1 MLEFKGGSNVK
12 KLAML
17 FLIFSALTYGFQA
30 EVVGIHFSPKGGCT
44 DAIVQQIDE
53 AQKEIKIMIYSFTSD
68 AIAQALLQAL
78 IRNVAV
84 EIIIDEG
91 NDKSR
96 YSQTNLLRQ
105 NGIKVYIDA
114 RETIHHNKVIII
126 DQEIVI
132 TGSFNF
138 SKAAEQKNAENLII
152 LKSAE
157 LATIYLVNYELH
169 KEHSY
174 LVETQNI
181 EQIREKILF
190 DIQEEQS
197 STQTE
202 LNDSAT
208 SEATAVRE

>member
-1 MLEFKGGSNVK
+1 
-12 KLAML
+12 
-17 FLIFSALTYGFQA
+17 
-30 EVVGIHFSPKGGCT
+30 
-44 DAIVQQIDE
+44 AIVQQIDE

-91 NDKSR
+91 NDKLR
-96 YSQTNLLRQ
+96 YSQTDLLRQ
-105 NGIKVYIDA
+105 NGIKVYIDG
-114 RETIHHNKVIII
+114 REIIHHNKVIII

-157 LATIYLVNYELH
+157 LASIYLANYELH

-174 LVETQNI
+174 LVGAQNI

-202 LNDSAT
+202 LNYSAT
-208 SEATAVRE
+208 PEATTVRE

>member
-1 MLEFKGGSNVK
+1 MK
-12 KLAML
+12 KLAL
-17 FLIFSALTYGFQA
+17 LCLIFSVLVYGFQA
-30 EVVGIHFSPKGGCT
+30 EVIGIHFSPKGGCT
-44 DAIVQQIDE
+44 DAIVQQIDK

-68 AIAQALLQAL
+68 EIAQALLRAF
-78 IRNVAV
+78 IRNVVV